1 MRATCQQSTNT
12 YEGARDLTDNG
23 NAATKR
29 VVPVV
34 AFRGE
39 NSPQLTKIAVRQ
51 QDLPDSHSQCFMDSI
66 RLRPVVSQESA

>member
-1 MRATCQQSTNT
+1 V
-12 YEGARDLTDNG
+12 
-23 NAATKR
+23 TKR